1 MNLEVTGKLIVKYD
15 TQHVSD
21 KFKKREFVLEL
32 ADEINGNTYTNYA
45 KMQLVQAKCDIID
58 RFNVGEQVK
67 VSFNIKG
74 SKYER
79 DGKESYFTNLDA
91 WRIEAAGAAQ
101 PGNGGYNQQ
110 PAYNNNYNQGG
121 NNYNQGGNNNG
132 YNNAPPAYNN
142 NNNANNGANT
152 FYNPSPENADDLPF

>member
-1 MNLEVTGKLIVKYD
+1 MNLEVTGKLLVKYD
-15 TQHVSD
+15 TQQVSE

-58 RFNVGEQVK
+58 RYNVGDQVK

-74 SKYER
+74 SRYEK

-91 WRIEAAGAAQ
+91 WRIEAAGAA
-101 PGNGGYNQQ
+101 PNNGGFNNNNGYNAQ
-110 PAYNNNYNQGG
+110 PAYNNAGAAPAFNGNAGG
-121 NNYNQGGNNNG
+121 NN
-132 YNNAPPAYNN
+132 
-142 NNNANNGANT
+142 T
-152 FYNPSPENADDLPF
+152 SFYNPSPENADDLPF